1 MGLLNWLGTG
11 VTMLN
16 ETLLSV
22 AEATGGYIQQVID
35 IISK

>member
-11 VTMLN
+11 ATMLK
-16 ETLLSV
+16 ETLFAI

-35 IISK
+35 IVAK